1 MSDPLAALIWDAFL
15 AEWPSHLEGS
25 ASYPPSPLDRTWK
38 VLSPA
43 LPDGDTADRMAAYL
57 VDRGVTLQPTA
68 PAEGLREAF
77 LAGVRRGASDGME
90 AYPEVADDYLAT
102 PQPAAPAEGLDVER
116 LTNLVR
122 AQRDAYKA
130 RHSTSRARDVGVA
143 AFDVV
148 LAAIAREYAKETSE

>member
-1 MSDPLAALIWDAFL
+1 MTTLHEVRGAAL
-15 AEWPSHLEGS
+15 SV
-25 ASYPPSPLDRTWK
+25 RTE
-38 VLSPA
+38 
-43 LPDGDTADRMAAYL
+43 
-57 VDRGVTLQPTA
+57 Q
-68 PAEGLREAF
+68 EAIDF
-77 LAGVRRGASDGME
+77 IDWCRYSMDF
-90 AYPEVADDYLAT
+90 T
-102 PQPAAPAEGLDVER
+102 AAPAEGLDVER